1 MTGADN
7 SLERKLK
14 ILADAAK
21 YDVACTSSGSS
32 RRGKKGHLGNAVS
45 AGICHTFSS
54 DGRCVSLLKILF
66 SNDCIFDCKYCPS
79 RVANERERA
88 TFTPEEICR
97 LVVEFY
103 RRNYIEG
110 LFLSSAVVRSP
121 AYTME
126 KMYEAIYMLRNQ
138 YHFNGYIHVKAIP
151 GAPDDIIYAMGFL
164 VDRMSVNLELPTT
177 EGLKKLAPNK
187 KPQNLIRP
195 MRQIQNGIVS
205 QRLALGKDSKM
216 ERAYGNKYLSNSIFN
231 EKNTSSVEEKSVF
244 SIMGDAQKSAKNND
258 NVNSQQKDVSFFKK
272 SKLESG
278 IDSNT
283 DIKNSINAISGKS
296 TENSINS
303 ITNSN
308 IDSNIRRGIGN
319 AAMVDNPL
327 QMETGI
333 RSGIG
338 SGVESRIERGIT
350 LPSNFLQ
357 ATGKRAGAQFVP
369 AGQSTQM
376 IIGASGESDF
386 HLLSLTQRLYQQYDL
401 KRVFYSAY
409 VPLNDD
415 PNLPAIGTAP
425 PLLREH
431 RLYQAD
437 WLLRYYG
444 FRADELLS
452 PDRPNF
458 NTFVDPKCDW
468 ALRHLEYFPVEI
480 NQATY
485 EQLLR
490 VPGIGNKSAG
500 RIVRARRQTTLDFE
514 DIKKMGV
521 VLKRAVYFITC
532 RGKMKYHTPIEE
544 DFITRQLIGVN
555 HKDNWN
561 IEHPTTFRQLSLFDD
576 FHLK

>member
-1 MTGADN
+1 MTEREIP
-7 SLERKLK
+7 LERKLK

-32 RRGKKGHLGNAVS
+32 RRGKKGHLGNTVS

-66 SNDCIFDCKYCPS
+66 SNDCVFDCKYCPS
-79 RVANERERA
+79 RAANEKERA

-110 LFLSSAVVRSP
+110 LFLSSAVVKSP

-126 KMYEAIYMLRNQ
+126 RMYEAIYMLRNK

-151 GAPDDIIYAMGFL
+151 GAPDDIIYALGFL
-164 VDRMSVNLELPTT
+164 VDRMSVNLELPTA
-177 EGLKKLAPNK
+177 EGLKRLAPNK
-187 KPQNLIRP
+187 KPKNLIRP
-195 MRQIQNGIVS
+195 IQQIQRGIQT
-205 QRLALGKDSKM
+205 QRVALGKDSRM
-216 ERAYGNKYLSNSIFN
+216 ERAKGNQYLSNSIFN

-244 SIMGDAQKSAKNND
+244 SIMEDAQKSVKKND
-258 NVNSQQKDVSFFKK
+258 NVN
-272 SKLESG
+272 
-278 IDSNT
+278 
-283 DIKNSINAISGKS
+283 
-296 TENSINS
+296 
-303 ITNSN
+303 
-308 IDSNIRRGIGN
+308 RR
-319 AAMVDNPL
+319 
-327 QMETGI
+327 Q
-333 RSGIG
+333 
-338 SGVESRIERGIT
+338 
-350 LPSNFLQ
+350 
-357 ATGKRAGAQFVP
+357 
-369 AGQSTQM
+369 
-376 IIGASGESDF
+376 
-386 HLLSLTQRLYQQYDL
+386 
-401 KRVFYSAY
+401 
-409 VPLNDD
+409 ND
-415 PNLPAIGTAP
+415 PELPAIGTAP

-444 FRADELLS
+444 FQADELLS
-452 PDRPNF
+452 SDRPNF

-468 ALRHLEYFPVEI
+468 ALRHLEYFPIEI
-480 NQATY
+480 NQASY

-500 RIVRARRQTTLDFE
+500 RIVRARRQAALDFE

-544 DFITRQLIGVN
+544 DFITRQLIGTN
-555 HKDNWN
+555 QKDNWK
-561 IEHPTTFRQLSLFDD
+561 IEHPTTYRQLSLFDD
-576 FHLK
+576 FNLT